1 MHTAAKAALDGWT
14 GPYTTMDGLGGMGGM
29 CWPTVGLL
37 DSLSLQI
44 TPIRCCGPL
53 LHQSRRPRQPTASE
67 PTPMDKLSRTSDHCA
82 SIGTTNPTNRR
93 SDSHAGSVTRQRS
106 IYRLH
111 T

>member
-44 TPIRCCGPL
+44 TPIRC
-53 LHQSRRPRQPTASE
+53 
-67 PTPMDKLSRTSDHCA
+67 
-82 SIGTTNPTNRR
+82 
-93 SDSHAGSVTRQRS
+93 
-106 IYRLH
+106 
-111 T
+111 

>member
-53 LHQSRRPRQPTASE
+53 LAITAPIE
-67 PTPMDKLSRTSDHCA
+67 ATKA
-82 SIGTTNPTNRR
+82 TN
-93 SDSHAGSVTRQRS
+93 SV
-106 IYRLH
+106 
-111 T
+111 

>member
-53 LHQSRRPRQPTASE
+53 LHQSW
-67 PTPMDKLSRTSDHCA
+67 
-82 SIGTTNPTNRR
+82 
-93 SDSHAGSVTRQRS
+93 
-106 IYRLH
+106 
-111 T
+111 